1 MSGMRASVVTVMS
14 LALLTGCGSV
24 LGTKTPPDTYA
35 LTGTPAVEGRA
46 SPRRQILI
54 AEPIAL
60 KALDSEQIVIKPT
73 ASSIQYLADSQWSD
87 RLPKIVQAKLIQA
100 FENSGRV
107 GGVGRPGEGLAIDYQ
122 IATSIRSFEVR
133 VQGGKTAVVEISAKV
148 INDRNGTVRDQQVFR
163 STSPVRGSSNEA
175 YVEALDR
182 AFDNVTTDLV
192 SWALQRF

>member
-1 MSGMRASVVTVMS
+1 MSGMRASLVTILGLV
-14 LALLTGCGSV
+14 LLSGCGSV

-73 ASSIQYLADSQWSD
+73 PSSIQYLADSQWSD

-122 IATSIRSFEVR
+122 ISTSIRSFEVR
-133 VQGGKTAVVEISAKV
+133 VQGGNTAVVEISAKV

-192 SWALQRF
+192 RWALQRF

>member
-1 MSGMRASVVTVMS
+1 MSGMRASLVTVMG
-14 LALLTGCGSV
+14 LVLLSGCGSV

-35 LTGTPAVEGRA
+35 LTGTPEVEGRA

-73 ASSIQYLADSQWSD
+73 PSSIQYLADLQWSD

-122 IATSIRSFEVR
+122 ISTSIRSFEVR

-148 INDRNGTVRDQQVFR
+148 INDRNGSVRDQQVFR

-182 AFDNVTTDLV
+182 AFDNVTADLV
-192 SWALQRF
+192 RWALQRF